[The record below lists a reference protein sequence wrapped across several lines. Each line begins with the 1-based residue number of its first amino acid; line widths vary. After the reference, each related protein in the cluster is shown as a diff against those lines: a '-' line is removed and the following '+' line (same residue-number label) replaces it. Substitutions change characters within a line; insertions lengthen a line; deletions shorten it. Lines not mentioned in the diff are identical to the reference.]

1 MKRSSQAEGSSNPA
15 KFNERQPDSLRYLD
29 SGDGVG
35 ANPPHTRRFVDNR
48 QPECLEAGECAAYHS
63 HRPAAY
69 QSGGGP
75 SLHAETQ
82 RSSQVS
88 SNSSRAL
95 QFTPEMIRD
104 QELLVTSM
112 SQQGIP
118 ETLIRRQFERLM
130 DEQSK
135 QLRLLG
141 DNSKSAEANA
151 PRVRRNSST
160 EDTRRDNETPP
171 RTSRLEPSS
180 LLKIRMRKEETDF
193 RKRNNGLQ
201 DPVVA
206 RDILKKC
213 SFKVKGAVRRNENSA
228 TQGQIVRLNG
238 AQDRS
243 EMESLELQPTRS
255 AEVREKQKSANG
267 LENARNSQRVDE
279 QHTRQHYC
287 EQSAPL
293 SQNDQ
298 AAIINATNEQQQQ
311 QYATQSSFN
320 NLTYWPEFQEPRV
333 IGGLTYFARKPQCIP
348 SPPGL
353 LCDNNGSV
361 DPNKAART

>member
-1 MKRSSQAEGSSNPA
+1 MKRSSQAEGSSNPG
-15 KFNERQPDSLRYLD
+15 KFNERLQSDSLRYLD
-29 SGDGVG
+29 SGDGVQ

-63 HRPAAY
+63 HRSAPR

-112 SQQGIP
+112 NQQGIP
-118 ETLIRRQFERLM
+118 ETLIRRQFERLL

-135 QLRLLG
+135 QLRLSG

-151 PRVRRNSST
+151 PRVRRNNST
-160 EDTRRDNETPP
+160 EETRLDNQTPP

-180 LLKIRMRKEETDF
+180 LLKIRLRKEEIDF

-201 DPVVA
+201 DPLVA

-213 SFKVKGAVRRNENSA
+213 SFSA
-228 TQGQIVRLNG
+228 TRGQIARLNG
-238 AQDRS
+238 ARDRC
-243 EMESLELQPTRS
+243 EMENLELQQTRN
-255 AEVREKQKSANG
+255 AEVPEKQKSANG
-267 LENARNSQRVDE
+267 LENARNSQRIDE
-279 QHTRQHYC
+279 RQRYC
-287 EQSAPL
+287 EQSATL
-293 SQNDQ
+293 SRNEQ
-298 AAIINATNEQQQQ
+298 AESINATNEQR
-311 QYATQSSFN
+311 YATQSSFN

-333 IGGLTYFARKPQCIP
+333 IGGLTYFARKQPCIP
-348 SPPGL
+348 NASGL
-353 LCDNNGSV
+353 LCDNYGSV